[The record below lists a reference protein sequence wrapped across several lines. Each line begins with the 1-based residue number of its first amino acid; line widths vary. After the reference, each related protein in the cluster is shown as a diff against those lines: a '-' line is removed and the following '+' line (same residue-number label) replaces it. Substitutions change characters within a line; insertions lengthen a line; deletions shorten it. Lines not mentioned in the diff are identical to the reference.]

1 MRETF
6 ERMRRREGWKYRRCN
21 SVIDRECPHDCW
33 VLEIGCLCERCGWAL
48 RWKEAQEALVEAE
61 EACRAEEE
69 RVVDRWNAREID
81 GVRVRR
87 LGRKGLFKT
96 AWTEIRRR
104 SRAVFE
110 ERMRQREERRRKSGE
125 DAP

>member
-1 MRETF
+1 M
-6 ERMRRREGWKYRRCN
+6 
-21 SVIDRECPHDCW
+21 
-33 VLEIGCLCERCGWAL
+33 CERCGWAL

-96 AWTEIRRR
+96 AWTAIRRR